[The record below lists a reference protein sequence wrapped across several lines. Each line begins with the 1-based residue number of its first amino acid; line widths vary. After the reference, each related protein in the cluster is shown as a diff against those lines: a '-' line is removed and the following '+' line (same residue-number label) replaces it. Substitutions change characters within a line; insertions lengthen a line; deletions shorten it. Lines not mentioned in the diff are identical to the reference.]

1 MLQYYVALDGPEENR
16 GNRGVLNIKSSVL
29 SVTGFPLIGF
39 DWSVLH
45 QGLHLA
51 FEHVVDELAVHR
63 VLDKFLFGDVTVAIF
78 VHRVSAQKI
87 KHQNSKKYEESLLE
101 DLTSETQAVRR
112 SSSSSIPASLV
123 IGIMVGG
130 YFCTIMSGQ

>member
-1 MLQYYVALDGPEENR
+1 MGKILVDLLCCNIILALDGPEENR

-29 SVTGFPLIGF
+29 SVTGFLLIGF

-45 QGLHLA
+45 QSLPLA

-78 VHRVSAQKI
+78 VHRVSA
-87 KHQNSKKYEESLLE
+87 
-101 DLTSETQAVRR
+101 
-112 SSSSSIPASLV
+112 
-123 IGIMVGG
+123 
-130 YFCTIMSGQ
+130 